1 MLQDRLVDVPN
12 AITRI
17 WAEQGIYSFA
27 PSPDDVVAGA
37 IILILAMVAIPVA
50 VLMTGAAASAIL
62 GESLRRDGIV
72 RNEGSELLE
81 LED

>member
-1 MLQDRLVDVPN
+1 M
-12 AITRI
+12 
-17 WAEQGIYSFA
+17 
-27 PSPDDVVAGA
+27 AGA
-37 IILILAMVAIPVA
+37 IILILAMIAIPVA

-62 GESLRRDGIV
+62 GESLRRDGIA